1 VGGNR
6 VGMERKPCR
15 ARSGGRVGGNCVRM
29 WGMHTPAR
37 VAVEELVASANAAD
51 AASTAVKWLL
61 CHVIV
66 EKVAHA
72 AKVLSKFGPAAL
84 PDAQVGH
91 GLPQLALV
99 AHHLCD
105 CMPAAR
111 THTKVAEM
119 RCS

>member
-1 VGGNR
+1 MR
-6 VGMERKPCR
+6 
-15 ARSGGRVGGNCVRM
+15 
-29 WGMHTPAR
+29 GMHTPAR
-37 VAVEELVASANAAD
+37 VTVEEFVASPNAAD
-51 AASTAVKWLL
+51 AASIAVEWPLGQ
-61 CHVIV
+61 VIV

-72 AKVLSKFGPAAL
+72 AEVLSKFGPAAL
-84 PDAQVGH
+84 SDAQVGH